1 MTMKMDQDQTVERI
15 LESAIVANWRELMH
29 GAQSA
34 LVQVEYGYAPSGSL
48 DYLRVWSSI
57 TRGYWLLACAYWT
70 SASGFH
76 NAGVHFE
83 NGYQSEGLAQIW
95 KIVMQH
101 QDAFPVLPNLAR
113 QGLGHLTTP
122 TEEECTAAAAA
133 MSDLFAHFSSA
144 PAEPLLATG

>member
-1 MTMKMDQDQTVERI
+1 MKMDQDHTVERI
-15 LESAIVANWRELMH
+15 LESAIVANWRDLMH

-95 KIVMQH
+95 EIVMQH
-101 QDAFPVLPNLAR
+101 QDAFAVLPNLAR
-113 QGLGHLTTP
+113 QGLVHLTTP

-133 MSDLFAHFSSA
+133 MSDLSAHFSSE